1 MSENIKQIVGHV
13 TEQTN
18 DAINKYAKK
27 NNLKKIGLIGEI
39 VTNFIKGETNGE
51 ETSTKRNQ
59 KTSSKKEVN

>member
-51 ETSTKRNQ
+51 ETITKRNQ
-59 KTSSKKEVN
+59 KTSNKKEVN

>member
-18 DAINKYAKK
+18 DAINEYAKK

-39 VTNFIKGETNGE
+39 VTNFIKGVDN
-51 ETSTKRNQ
+51 ETSNEKSRNQ
-59 KTSSKKEVN
+59 KTSTKEKVN